1 MMIMTKRLIAGVI
14 FSLMA
19 TSTAAIAEDDLGL
32 DSGDAATAG
41 EQAVQGPETLVSDEE
56 ARTVVWGDESIYVV
70 QQRAYSKKGHFEL
83 TPFFLTGINPKF
95 VGYLG
100 GGLSAAYHLRENFS
114 VEFASSLPSVGM
126 FPFYSAL
133 VYEVYQYEGLTPE
146 EVDLKQLS
154 YFGALSAQYSALY
167 GKFDIYGILLDYDLY
182 LTAGAGLST
191 TVETCTP
198 NRDGCGDRVDGLGF
212 GHRAPLDNEDY
223 LKLSGHLGAGV
234 RIFFTDRVGVRVEV
248 RDIVYADHHVG
259 SQGVTTDIRNTMLLF
274 LGASF
279 LL

>member
-1 MMIMTKRLIAGVI
+1 MNMRKRLIAGVAL
-14 FSLMA
+14 SLMVA
-19 TSTAAIAEDDLGL
+19 GAPAMAEDDLGL
-32 DSGDAATAG
+32 DPIEESAATG
-41 EQAVQGPETLVSDEE
+41 EEPIIGPETLVSDEE
-56 ARTVVWGDESIYVV
+56 ARTVVWGDESIYIV
-70 QQRAYSKKGHFEL
+70 QRRAYSKKGRFEL

-114 VEFASSLPSVGM
+114 IELSSSLPSVGM
-126 FPFYSAL
+126 YPFYSAL

-167 GKFDIYGILLDYDLY
+167 GKFDIYSVLLDYDLY
-182 LTAGAGLST
+182 LTAGVGLST

-198 NRDGCGDRVDGLGF
+198 LRDGCGERVEGLGF
-212 GHRAPLDNEDY
+212 GHRAPLNGEDHM
-223 LKLSGHLGAGV
+223 KLSGHLGAGV
-234 RIFFTDRVGVRVEV
+234 RIFFTERVGVRVEV